1 MSGMTRLIEIDD
13 IGGCPP
19 SLTLAPG
26 DLLRFAATGGR
37 MRSGAGVVE
46 MLGPFVPGML
56 TDADGEILSP
66 EGPPG
71 TVMFLARR
79 PGRARVEVI
88 SGDPFYAT
96 QTTTLEII
104 VAG

>member
-1 MSGMTRLIEIDD
+1 MARLIEIDD

-19 SLTLAPG
+19 SLTVEPG

-37 MRSGAGVVE
+37 VRGGAGVVE

-56 TDADGEILSP
+56 AGADGGILSP
-66 EGPPG
+66 EGAPG
-71 TVMFLARR
+71 TVMVLARR
-79 PGRARVEVI
+79 PGRARIEVI

-104 VAG
+104 VTA